1 MSNNGNFD
9 TYYKQLDG
17 FTIVK
22 YMGSVDDEY
31 GGDPFQQFLLRK
43 QGHEDI
49 MIEVSR
55 DPEGNEGG
63 FLFISDVKEQ
73 N

>member
-1 MSNNGNFD
+1 MMSNNGSFD
-9 TYYKQLDG
+9 SYYQQLDG

-22 YMGSVDDEY
+22 YMGAVDDEY
-31 GGDPFQQFLLRK
+31 GGDPFPQFLLRK

-55 DPEGNEGG
+55 DHEGNEGG
-63 FLFISDVKEQ
+63 FPFISDVKE
-73 N
+73 